1 METKIIKKFFGLA
14 DFLDEQ
20 KFLEEQHSNG
30 WKFKKFQWLRKY
42 TFEKVEPEDYVYRLD
57 YNEENKDETD
67 YLQMFD
73 DCGWEYIMKYQTWY
87 YFRKKKSYINQS
99 DNEIFSNRDSKL
111 NMIKKVMWKQL
122 IIMLPIIF
130 FFFLYNYEMMNGF
143 SKNDLGF
150 QIVWIVYALFMAF
163 LLGISVHNVIK
174 LNQLIGEM
182 QNPLDE
188 K

>member
-87 YFRKKKSYINQS
+87 YFRKKKSYIN
-99 DNEIFSNRDSKL
+99 
-111 NMIKKVMWKQL
+111 WK
-122 IIMLPIIF
+122 I
-130 FFFLYNYEMMNGF
+130 
-143 SKNDLGF
+143 
-150 QIVWIVYALFMAF
+150 WIDRYV
-163 LLGISVHNVIK
+163 S
-174 LNQLIGEM
+174 QC
-182 QNPLDE
+182 
-188 K
+188 